1 MWCYTSH
8 LARYLNAQL
17 HGNTTMLA
25 SMHLLQGQS
34 AEWYAFEAI
43 SAPPRC
49 MPQGVG
55 ADCRLCDARAPD
67 ALYENGLQRH
77 LFLPFIARLKAETAV
92 HDINSKVDY
101 RRLAQHR
108 RGLFYTSHDFQDPDA
123 EVEAQFT
130 ALAEACHE
138 PSGPAE
144 VKVMMGRKLPVPQ
157 ACERCA
163 LRGSTPALLDA
174 I

>member
-1 MWCYTSH
+1 M
-8 LARYLNAQL
+8 
-17 HGNTTMLA
+17 
-25 SMHLLQGQS
+25 
-34 AEWYAFEAI
+34 
-43 SAPPRC
+43 
-49 MPQGVG
+49 G
-55 ADCRLCDARAPD
+55 ADSCLIIYRAPD

-77 LFLPFIARLKAETAV
+77 LFLPFIARLKQETTV

-138 PSGPAE
+138 ASGPTE

-157 ACERCA
+157 ACERCKF
-163 LRGSTPALLDA
+163 RLLTSSA
-174 I
+174 

>member
-1 MWCYTSH
+1 M
-8 LARYLNAQL
+8 
-17 HGNTTMLA
+17 
-25 SMHLLQGQS
+25 
-34 AEWYAFEAI
+34 
-43 SAPPRC
+43 
-49 MPQGVG
+49 G
-55 ADCRLCDARAPD
+55 ADFHQRIFRAPD

-108 RGLFYTSHDFQDPDA
+108 RGLFYTTHDFQDPDA
-123 EVEAQFT
+123 EVEAQFR

-174 I
+174 ITALHCAAQ